1 MSQLKKSWVDSANS
15 ADTPFPLNN
24 LPYGVFSVG
33 DEEPRCGVAIGDMIL
48 DMAGAEEAGLIEIS
62 DDPVFDVP
70 FWNELMEL
78 GSDAWSAL
86 RARLEQLLGEH
97 SGERD
102 AVEPFLVAQAD
113 AELHMP
119 FLVSEYTDFY
129 AGRQHAA
136 NMGAILRGSP
146 DLPANW
152 LHIPIGYNGR
162 ASSVV
167 ISGTPIHRP
176 NGQRKAPDAE
186 MPSFGP
192 SMRLDIELEMGA
204 IVGKPSAF
212 GQPITVDEADD
223 MIFGY
228 VLLNDWSARDIQG
241 WEYQP
246 LGPFQGKAFGTSI
259 SPWIVTASA
268 LEEFR
273 APTPEREKELLP
285 YLDGSKDGLYD
296 IELQVLM
303 QPEGADKAS
312 IIGETNYTRMY
323 YSAAEQLCHHAIGGC
338 GMNVGDL
345 LGSGTISGPTK
356 TEYGSLMEM
365 SWAGREPFTLDT
377 GETRTFIEDG
387 DTLTLRGAAKG
398 DGFQIGFGDCVG
410 QILPAKSWP
419 K

>member
-1 MSQLKKSWVDSANS
+1 M
-15 ADTPFPLNN
+15 
-24 LPYGVFSVG
+24 G
-33 DEEPRCGVAIGDMIL
+33 D
-48 DMAGAEEAGLIEIS
+48 
-62 DDPVFDVP
+62 
-70 FWNELMEL
+70 
-78 GSDAWSAL
+78 
-86 RARLEQLLGEH
+86 
-97 SGERD
+97 
-102 AVEPFLVAQAD
+102 
-113 AELHMP
+113 
-119 FLVSEYTDFY
+119 
-129 AGRQHAA
+129 
-136 NMGAILRGSP
+136 
-146 DLPANW
+146 
-152 LHIPIGYNGR
+152 PIG
-162 ASSVV
+162 
-167 ISGTPIHRP
+167 I
-176 NGQRKAPDAE
+176 QQAE
-186 MPSFGP
+186 DHVFG
-192 SMRLDIELEMGA
+192 LAL
-204 IVGKPSAF
+204 F
-212 GQPITVDEADD
+212 
-223 MIFGY
+223 
-228 VLLNDWSARDIQG
+228 NDWSARDIQG

-259 SPWIVTASA
+259 SPWIVTAAA
-268 LEEFR
+268 LEQFR

-312 IIGETNYTRMY
+312 VVGATNYNRMY

-338 GMNVGDL
+338 AMNVGDL